1 VVTVPGRESA
11 AEQSYDPMRQFSELA
26 GDVRDPYPML
36 AGIRESSPVM
46 EVSRPGDRPDPRTP
60 GGGLAAVPA
69 AVHRADRGHAE
80 LGPRGGGRA
89 GAAANRDPARH
100 GDPDAFDIFRDPTQH
115 ISFGDGAH
123 RCLGM
128 HLARLET
135 RVLLNA
141 VLDRLPDLRLDPA
154 AHDPHIHG
162 LIFRS
167 PPDLPV
173 HFGFIPEA

>member
-1 VVTVPGRESA
+1 
-11 AEQSYDPMRQFSELA
+11 MR
-26 GDVRDPYPML
+26 RDP
-36 AGIRESSPVM
+36 R
-46 EVSRPGDRPDPRTP
+46 RPDPGRY
-60 GGGLAAVPA
+60 
-69 AVHRADRGHAE
+69 AE
-80 LGPRGGGRA
+80 
-89 GAAANRDPARH
+89 
-100 GDPDAFDIFRDPTQH
+100 PDAFDIFRDPQPH

-154 AHDPHIHG
+154 ADPHIHG

-167 PPDLPV
+167 PPELRV
-173 HFGFIPEA
+173 HFDPESPR